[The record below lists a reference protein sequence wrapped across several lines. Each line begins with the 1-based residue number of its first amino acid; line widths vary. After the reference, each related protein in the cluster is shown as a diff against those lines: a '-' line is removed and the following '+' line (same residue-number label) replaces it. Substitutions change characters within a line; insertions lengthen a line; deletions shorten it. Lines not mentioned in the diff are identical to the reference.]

1 MITVEHKD
9 DLVIAAVF
17 GEFTLA
23 DFKEFEQAVLH
34 KIQFHGKPRL
44 LLDLNDMTGFTLDVA
59 WEDIK
64 FSREHGNQFDRV
76 AVVTGSRWLAWAAW
90 LSGAFVDSE
99 IQVFEDA
106 NLAEDW
112 VAPH

>member
-1 MITVEHKD
+1 MITVEHKNN
-9 DLVIAAVF
+9 LIVAAAF

-23 DFKEFEQAVLH
+23 DYKEFEQAVLSLPKGEH
-34 KIQFHGKPRL
+34 KPNL
-44 LLDLNDMTGFTLDVA
+44 LIDLSDMAGFTLDVA

-64 FSREHGNQFDRV
+64 FGHEHGNDFARV
-76 AVVTGSRWLAWAAW
+76 AVVTSSRWMTWAAW
-90 LSGAFVDSE
+90 LSKAFVDSE

-112 VAPH
+112 VTPH

>member
-1 MITVEHKD
+1 MITVEHKN
-9 DLVIAAVF
+9 DLMIAAAF

-23 DFKEFEQAVLH
+23 DYKEFEQAVLGLP
-34 KIQFHGKPRL
+34 KDGRKPNL
-44 LLDLNDMTGFTLDVA
+44 LVDLSDMAGFTLDVA

-64 FSREHGNQFDRV
+64 FGHEHGNDFGRV

-90 LSGAFVDSE
+90 LSRAFVDSK
-99 IQVFEDA
+99 IQVFEDV

-112 VAPH
+112 AAPH